1 MDMRTV
7 NELIAGSIGGA
18 AQVIGEYYVC
28 VVAGTRLTCMCSG
41 TTSGHGK
48 DSCSDRSQYV
58 HIPFCPLIAAN
69 EIISPLRGYV
79 CESEDALNGP
89 IGTHHCTGPERT
101 HGYIK
106 ANPS

>member
-1 MDMRTV
+1 MRTI

-28 VVAGTRLTCMCSG
+28 AVAGTRLTCMCSG

-48 DSCSDRSQYV
+48 DSCSDRSQYDYTL
-58 HIPFCPLIAAN
+58 FRSLIAAN
-69 EIISPLRGYV
+69 EIISSPRGYV
-79 CESEDALNGP
+79 CESEDTLNGP
-89 IGTHHCTGPERT
+89 IGTHYCMGPERT
-101 HGYIK
+101 HGYIE